1 VKSTSIISN
10 VVRAVDS
17 GLVNCQTA
25 EDAEL
30 LVYLV
35 DEEKDIY
42 IGVLVVVYH
51 PLSRAQLNLYELA
64 NDGHTVVY
72 TKGQQRRSRHFTVHP
87 DVRRTPKR
95 D

>member
-1 VKSTSIISN
+1 MALQGRDLS
-10 VVRAVDS
+10 D
-17 GLVNCQTA
+17 G

-42 IGVLVVVYH
+42 IGVRVALFAT
-51 PLSRAQLNLYELA
+51 LLA
-64 NDGHTVVY
+64 
-72 TKGQQRRSRHFTVHP
+72 RRSPAKSLSYLSIAKSLRTSKWRPRRGLYRTDRKEDLDFTVHP

-95 D
+95 V